1 VYYVKAVVDREK
13 TLKEKVFRRKK
24 RAKTSPEYGL
34 FVVATADPR
43 GAGCDADGGGSLAQ
57 ELAQQKKT
65 KAGGVAGLFGK
76 PLYCSA
82 KVRELRWLDSVMVLV
97 VNLHVRLIVKYLVGL
112 LSL

>member
-24 RAKTSPEYGL
+24 RAKTLPEYGL

-43 GAGCDADGGGSLAQ
+43 GADTGCDPDGGGSLAQ

-82 KVRELRWLDSVMVLV
+82 KVRYIYMREL
-97 VNLHVRLIVKYLVGL
+97 N
-112 LSL
+112 